1 MTAGCVMTVEP
12 GVYLPEH
19 GGVRVEDTVL
29 VTEDGSRPLTHT
41 PKTNDPNIQRVA

>member
-1 MTAGCVMTVEP
+1 MTVEP

-29 VTEDGSRPLTHT
+29 VTDDGCRPLTHT
-41 PKTNDPNIQRVA
+41 PKTNDPTEHR